1 MLQPGT
7 QVGRY
12 EIQRR
17 LGRGGMGSVY
27 VAHDPVLGRM
37 VAIKVFLSDL
47 DLPDAVARFTREA
60 RSAAALNHTNIV
72 TIHDYGEFSSQPYIV
87 MEYVQGETLTE
98 IIRRKAPVS
107 IAQKLRWLEELC
119 AGVAYA
125 HRSGVIHRDIKP
137 TNLMVDRS
145 GRLKILDFGI
155 ARMLGT
161 LASNATAL
169 IGTPGYM
176 APEQILGGTID
187 FRSDLFSIGVVSYE
201 LLSYTEAFPGETLP
215 AVTHRILSQDPLP
228 LRQLVADIDPELVAV
243 VERSLKKSAEERF
256 TDAEALREAM
266 SRLRREA
273 ENDDGMMAA
282 APTLISPTPIPDFKR
297 GDGSQREARRE
308 PVSVAELTPPP
319 DLHRTNRDELLR
331 RRTTQIEASLAH
343 SRALLSRGELAAALE
358 ACLQALTIDDTH
370 LAAMELER
378 TIQSAMAPRSGAAFM
393 HELEDDTEATVAP
406 TIVAKPR
413 RTATTVV
420 SPSITVAAVAGKL
433 RSVFDATAALLAS
446 MRAALNATSKRQRR
460 IAVWTSV
467 SVALLAMIAEIAFM
481 FRSMSPALG
490 TTVVEAIPWAIV
502 AAIETEDGTRITVPP
517 MASTPIALDLR
528 PGAYQVR
535 LIGPPPESETRL
547 VTVQVQEGRVTVAAP
562 QRFRTL
568 TPEEYFEP
576 YLDASIS
583 SLPSSETAAASE
595 AATPPSSTVGAAST
609 TTSIEATGRR
619 TAP

>member
-1 MLQPGT
+1 
-7 QVGRY
+7 
-12 EIQRR
+12 
-17 LGRGGMGSVY
+17 MGSVY

-47 DLPDAVARFTREA
+47 DLPDAVDRFSREA

-87 MEYVQGETLTE
+87 MEYVQGDTLTE
-98 IIRRKAPVS
+98 IIRRKAPVAV
-107 IAQKLRWLEELC
+107 AQKLRWLEELC

-125 HRSGVIHRDIKP
+125 HSFGVIHRDIKP

-215 AVTHRILSQDPLP
+215 AITHRILSQDPLP
-228 LRQLVADIDPELVAV
+228 LPQLIADIDPELVAV

-256 TDAEALREAM
+256 SDAEALRGAI

-273 ENDDGMMAA
+273 ENDNRMMAG
-282 APTLISPTPIPDFKR
+282 APTLISPTPMPGFKR
-297 GDGSQREARRE
+297 ETASQRQTRRE
-308 PVSVAELTPPP
+308 PIGVAELTPPP
-319 DLHRTNRDELLR
+319 DPHRTNRDELLR
-331 RRTTQIEASLAH
+331 RRTTQIETSLAH
-343 SRALLSRGELAAALE
+343 SRESLTRGELDAALE

-370 LAAMELER
+370 VAAMELER
-378 TIQSAMAPRSGAAFM
+378 SIQSALASRNGAALAQI
-393 HELEDDTEATVAP
+393 LEDQSDAPVAP

-413 RTATTVV
+413 RHSTTVA
-420 SPSITVAAVAGKL
+420 PSSKAAAAVVGML
-433 RSVFDATAALLAS
+433 HTVIEPTAALLATV
-446 MRAALNATSKRQRR
+446 RAALNATSKRQRT
-460 IAVWTSV
+460 IVLWTSV
-467 SVALLAMIAEIAFM
+467 SVGLLAVVMATALV
-481 FRSMSPALG
+481 FRHTSPTLE
-490 TTVVEAIPWAIV
+490 TTVIEAIPWATISE
-502 AAIETEDGTRITVPP
+502 IESDDGTRITVPP

-528 PGAYQVR
+528 PGTYKVR
-535 LIGPPPESETRL
+535 MVGPPPESETRL
-547 VTVQVQEGRVTVAAP
+547 VTVQVQEGRATVTPP
-562 QRFRTL
+562 QQFRTL

-576 YLDASIS
+576 YLDSFTSGA
-583 SLPSSETAAASE
+583 PSSETASASE
-595 AATPPSSTVGAAST
+595 AITPPAST
-609 TTSIEATGRR
+609 AGSGTLSTNATGRG
-619 TAP
+619 TTP

>member
-1 MLQPGT
+1 
-7 QVGRY
+7 
-12 EIQRR
+12 
-17 LGRGGMGSVY
+17 MGSVY

-98 IIRRKAPVS
+98 IIRRKAPVA
-107 IAQKLRWLEELC
+107 IAQKLRWLEELS

-125 HRSGVIHRDIKP
+125 HSFGVIHRDIKP

-215 AVTHRILSQDPLP
+215 AITHRILSQDPLP
-228 LRQLVADIDPELVAV
+228 LPQLVADIDPQLVAV

-256 TDAEALREAM
+256 SDAEALRGAI

-273 ENDDGMMAA
+273 ENDNRMVAG
-282 APTLISPTPIPDFKR
+282 APTLISPTPMPGFKR
-297 GDGSQREARRE
+297 GTDSQRQTRRE
-308 PVSVAELTPPP
+308 PVGVAELTPPP

-331 RRTTQIEASLAH
+331 RRTMQIETSLAH
-343 SRALLSRGELAAALE
+343 SRELLTRGELDAALE
-358 ACLQALTIDDTH
+358 ACLQALTIDDAH
-370 LAAMELER
+370 VAAMELER
-378 TIQSAMAPRSGAAFM
+378 TIQSAMALRNGSALTQT
-393 HELEDDTEATVAP
+393 LEEQIDETAAP

-413 RTATTVV
+413 SNSTTVAP
-420 SPSITVAAVAGKL
+420 PSISAAAVVGKL
-433 RSVFDATAALLAS
+433 RTVFEPTAALLGAV
-446 MRAALNATSKRQRR
+446 RAALSATSKRQRT
-460 IAVWTSV
+460 IALWTSV
-467 SVALLAMIAEIAFM
+467 SVGLLAVVVAIAFV
-481 FRSMSPALG
+481 FRHMSPALG
-490 TTVVEAIPWAIV
+490 TTVVEAIPWATISE
-502 AAIETEDGTRITVPP
+502 IETNDGTRITVPL

-528 PGAYQVR
+528 PGTYKVR

-547 VTVQVQEGRVTVAAP
+547 VIVQVQEGRVTVAAP
-562 QRFRTL
+562 QQFRTL

-576 YLDASIS
+576 YLDSSIS
-583 SLPSSETAAASE
+583 SLPSPETASASE
-595 AATPPSSTVGAAST
+595 AITPPASTVGGASGTIPSNAIGRGT
-609 TTSIEATGRR
+609 T
-619 TAP
+619 P

>member
-1 MLQPGT
+1 
-7 QVGRY
+7 
-12 EIQRR
+12 
-17 LGRGGMGSVY
+17 MGSVY

-47 DLPDAVARFTREA
+47 DLPDAVDRFTREA

-98 IIRRKAPVS
+98 IIRRKAPVAV
-107 IAQKLRWLEELC
+107 AQKLCWLEDLC

-125 HRSGVIHRDIKP
+125 HSHGVIHRDIKP

-215 AVTHRILSQDPLP
+215 AITHKILSQDPLP
-228 LRQLVADIDPELVAV
+228 LRQLVADIDPQLVGV
-243 VERSLKKSAEERF
+243 VERSLRKSAEERF
-256 TDAEALREAM
+256 TDAEALRTAIG
-266 SRLRREA
+266 RLRREA
-273 ENDDGMMAA
+273 ENDNGMTAA

-297 GDGSQREARRE
+297 GTASQRQPRRE

-319 DLHRTNRDELLR
+319 PDHHRTNRDELLR
-331 RRTTQIEASLAH
+331 RRTMQIETSLAH
-343 SRALLSRGELAAALE
+343 ARGLLTRGELDAALE

-370 LAAMELER
+370 VAAMELER
-378 TIQSAMAPRSGAAFM
+378 TIQSAIALRNDAALPQ
-393 HELEDDTEATVAP
+393 ELDEPTEAAVAA

-413 RTATTVV
+413 THSTTVGPPTI
-420 SPSITVAAVAGKL
+420 SAAGMVGKL
-433 RSVFDATAALLAS
+433 RTVFEPTSALLVGV
-446 MRAALNATSKRQRR
+446 RAALTPKSKRQRT
-460 IAVWTSV
+460 IALWTSV
-467 SVALLAMIAEIAFM
+467 SVALLAVVVGTAFV
-481 FRSMSPALG
+481 FGHVSPVFG
-490 TTVVEAIPWAIV
+490 TTVVEAIPWATV
-502 AAIETEDGTRITVPP
+502 AGIETEDGTRVTVPP

-528 PGAYQVR
+528 PGTYKVR

-547 VTVQVQEGRVTVAAP
+547 ITVHVQEGQVTVAAP

-568 TPEEYFEP
+568 TPEEYFEQ

-583 SLPSSETAAASE
+583 TPSSSETAAAP
-595 AATPPSSTVGAAST
+595 AAVGPTASTVEASGA
-609 TTSIEATGRR
+609 
-619 TAP
+619 TAPNAIGRGTTP